1 MKKIIL
7 ALTITLSLTSCS
19 ELLKVLESTSTTT
32 GISQTEAIS
41 GLKQALEF
49 GVNNGTSFL
58 GKKDGFLKNAA
69 YKILMSKEVQ
79 DGITKIKSN
88 PIANALAGPYID
100 KVVTAMNRGAENAMA
115 AAKPIFVN
123 AIKSMTI
130 TDAINIVKGGDGAAT
145 DYLKRVTSAQ
155 LKEKFKPVIK
165 NSLDGVNINDPW
177 TKVSTA
183 YNMVMGKNVSTDLNE
198 YVTDRAMDALFNQI
212 RSEEDKIRKDPVAR
226 ITPILKKV
234 FSYADQYK

>member
-69 YKILMSKEVQ
+69 YKILMSK
-79 DGITKIKSN
+79 
-88 PIANALAGPYID
+88 
-100 KVVTAMNRGAENAMA
+100 
-115 AAKPIFVN
+115 
-123 AIKSMTI
+123 
-130 TDAINIVKGGDGAAT
+130 
-145 DYLKRVTSAQ
+145 
-155 LKEKFKPVIK
+155 
-165 NSLDGVNINDPW
+165 
-177 TKVSTA
+177 
-183 YNMVMGKNVSTDLNE
+183 
-198 YVTDRAMDALFNQI
+198 
-212 RSEEDKIRKDPVAR
+212 
-226 ITPILKKV
+226 
-234 FSYADQYK
+234 